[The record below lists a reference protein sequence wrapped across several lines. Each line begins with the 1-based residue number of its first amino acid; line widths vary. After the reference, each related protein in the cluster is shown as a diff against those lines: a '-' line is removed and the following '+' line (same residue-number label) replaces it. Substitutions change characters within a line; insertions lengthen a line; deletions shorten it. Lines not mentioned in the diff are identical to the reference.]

1 MARSST
7 MTSYG
12 VSVNL
17 EPAIQEIEKLQNRV
31 KDLTDKMSLL
41 KQKMSDP
48 STWGPNDT
56 NASLEKQY
64 YRLEK
69 ELNGVIKTYE
79 QGVKRVKGIDSTLET
94 ISGASY
100 DTLTSLR
107 TTLTNSLKRRKRE
120 TDDEIK
126 AYEEAAKRLQKVR
139 DEIAKRDID
148 VRGGMTESRAKE
160 VMKSIDSSS
169 YIDIKNAIETMKK
182 MQAQLDPNSNKWKTY
197 GKQIADATNYLKKWD
212 DQAKRTQMLQATKG
226 DLGKMSDSDL
236 QQQLRYWDGIVNGV
250 GRTNVA
256 VTQYKK
262 VLDTLRTEQDK
273 RVGRV
278 MTKVEGDDFG
288 GNIAEMQQRLKLLQ
302 DYRTVIDSTK
312 PDAYIRVD
320 AAIDKL
326 TQKIKESQAGFLSY
340 ADAMKQAEGLTD
352 GSFKGSI
359 SDLDK
364 MKKVLE
370 EYKGTISTTDTDGLE
385 KVNTALG
392 NIEQKQKELQSGYI
406 SYSQAMIAA
415 AQVMNGSFDGSLA
428 DLEKLQKV
436 LTEYRNSL
444 DVKDT
449 DGLKDVDTRLEA
461 ITKKM
466 QGLRP
471 GFMSFQDALEKAKQI
486 SAGSFDGTI
495 EDLDKLQKVLKEGMS
510 AELNI
515 SNEEDLK
522 VLKTTSA
529 LIDDIA
535 KKQKEMADIN
545 KREQS
550 ESKIAGVSGNIA
562 GSSPAEIEEAIR
574 LAKELQ
580 KTNGT
585 SATQYQS
592 LAKFIN
598 EAEAQL
604 KTWNDEV
611 KHATMENQ
619 FLRLTTLSKNAL
631 EEQKKYWQSVFDNAE
646 KGTAVYIQAERKL
659 QAIDKEMTDRESAKA
674 GKVMGNLKDYSV
686 SEIEAAIK
694 ATEKL
699 RNSQKAGSAEYE
711 IYNEEIKKA
720 KEYLQSYV
728 DLERKI
734 DMEDKW
740 GRLTT
745 LSADALAE
753 QKKYWQE
760 MVNGAEQGSAELTE
774 YQNKL
779 KAVTKEEQN
788 RLHFRYNDT
797 MKTPGNYSV
806 KEVQEAIKAYEQL
819 RDAQAYGTPEWKA
832 YNNQIE
838 TTQKLMDNYVQA
850 AKRASMETRLGGIT
864 SASTASLAEQK
875 KYWQDI
881 IANTEKGNTELV
893 KYQENLAKV
902 TEEERNRIQQA
913 GRDLV
918 NDYNTGNWDKT
929 IGETKEAIKQLQEYR
944 NTLNTR
950 TQAPALEDVDKVLAE
965 LTKKSKE
972 AEQGF
977 ISLTDALSKV
987 KDINEGKF
995 DGTVEELEQI
1005 KKRLQEIRDTEIKL
1019 GAPEAKGQL
1028 IEISSALDKVE
1039 NKIAEVNRGTFNL
1052 ESVLKHLNTASMKD
1066 LNRAA
1071 EELKK
1076 QIDNTSTA
1084 SSTFIE
1090 RSARLREVNKRI
1102 EEAKELWKEKEN
1114 IITKTAKRL
1123 ASYVLVYAGFNEIV
1137 GKLKEVARANLE
1149 LSDSLADIQKTTG
1162 LSAESVAHLS
1172 DQINAIDTRSAQKE
1186 LHDLAYEAG
1195 KLGISAEEDV
1205 LAFVRAGN
1213 QLLVALGE
1221 DLGGAEAV
1229 RQLMKVNAVL
1239 GETQKLGV
1247 EKALLA
1253 TGSAINEISQTS
1265 RASAGPIAD
1274 MVKRI
1279 GAIGA
1284 ASHLSMADL
1293 VALAGTA
1300 DAMGQ
1305 SAEVAGTA
1313 FNKFLGTLQTN
1324 TTDVAYTLGLDP
1336 VRLKEMLQTEE
1347 TAIYAIIEIFDKM
1360 NLMGEMADLSP
1371 IMKDL
1376 GSEGARMTQVLTTM
1390 AAGVG
1395 ELKAQVFTSRQ
1406 AFEEATSV
1414 TNEYNIKNESAAAII
1429 ERMGNNLREAFTN
1442 SAVVGGLKSFLQWL
1456 YYLPNALERNRLAL
1470 FAIRTLLYEIA
1481 AVALVKLVS
1490 MIGGGLMGALKNAT
1504 KAWRMLNLEAANSI
1518 LLNGDRH
1525 GLWQRNTLRALA
1537 FANGINKVKI
1547 AFAALG
1553 KVIAAN
1559 PIFFIGSAIAIAV
1572 SAFRSLTEE
1581 TDKAAKAMAEYDVA
1595 IRKEQFEMENLLL
1608 RINKANAANGERASL
1623 IQQLNNKYGQ
1633 YLGFLVTEGNYLRNQ
1648 EYIYKLLNAQIE
1660 RSIAL
1665 KMQEK
1670 MHTDI
1675 AQKYAD
1681 IQKTAFEN
1689 METSLKNIKGIG
1701 EGGARDAASKL
1712 MESIKEQVKN
1722 GTEDV
1727 DDSIHNML
1735 MGVSSTYKK
1744 GIELLNKQVKAG
1756 FIEEGSVAYTTQIQR
1771 LQGQA
1776 LGIPVNTLKESI
1788 KAMMEVEGKIAEEAS
1803 TAAALSAA
1811 NIEALDKKV
1820 LEIKED
1826 EVKTVLEGLG
1836 NIKDTNALQE
1846 AQSKINDYIREREQ
1860 TVSGLVIK
1868 QKELNSLSF
1877 EDLNRLTELNEK
1889 RKEGKELTKDE
1900 IEEQE
1905 RLQSIQ
1911 DGTIG
1916 LTDQEYER
1924 MVAINKKKA
1933 EGVEL
1938 AQEEVQAYNELQKK
1952 QSVALGLTEQES
1964 DQLVA
1969 VNAELEKYRKGLD
1982 FVESKLAAAG
1992 KLSLWGDGKTIKDAD
2007 VNQLVGMYKKL
2018 ESDGAK
2024 IRKGATESIQTSF
2037 WKGFDDQKEAIKW
2050 YYKEAEKIKNELESR
2065 GYNTS
2070 GHFLWKGDG
2079 GSSGEKEARKEMN
2092 AVLAALEEHYL
2103 KRKAIIQQAYLDE
2116 KISGA
2121 EMNRQI
2127 ASNDEEFRN
2136 ARIELRKELV
2146 GEANTFNQSLY
2157 PELEGKDI
2165 QRTAKF
2171 LQQIGD
2177 VVTDGIRKNIQKD
2190 EVEIRKGAIKSRQA
2204 FEAEML
2210 KGDYFGSLSDKF
2222 RDSLDELMLLSSK
2235 YERDLGSAIEIT
2247 TNGIVKA
2254 AQTKGLG
2261 LSEQEQKERLSAL
2274 QGWADKVGTMTDAML
2289 KDMFLKESQF
2299 SSWLGKLNEDQIQVL
2314 ISKLREYKDS
2324 YDEVIKKEADQMR
2337 RLTDARFK
2345 TTGLKT
2351 EAEGRVQTAEG
2362 AVDIVDQFSS
2372 AGVQGLEPAKY
2383 RAEINLIKEKMAYQI
2398 QWINLLK
2405 EEQNV
2410 KMQSLQ
2416 DDLKAA
2422 EKRKA
2427 DAATTEA
2434 QKEAE
2439 LEIASIRREIAAQ
2452 TASYNIAISESSEKM
2467 LELQR
2472 DATGKYQ
2479 EQMTRHMDTFQEY
2492 SGQLDDFAL
2501 AMGKGIYGSKE
2512 DRQQA
2517 ARDLLSSVAT
2527 TTKNVIQQWLM
2538 EVTMKKLID
2547 EQELANERYKQAQ
2560 LQMMRVQS
2568 LASTGA
2574 TMIGEMEAGAALS
2587 AAQIELN
2594 SAEAA
2599 SKEAAKKG
2607 WIGLA
2612 IGAAISVAL
2621 SALLGAAL
2629 GRINKAKGEVAAAT
2643 GASTGRLATGM
2654 LTYAEGNYPVLGN
2667 DGQVYNAKYEGAG
2680 MKTGIY
2686 DGGAHFGIFSEKKP
2700 EAIIDGDTTQRLIL
2714 NHPDI
2719 WQSIVTL
2726 SKTGRLDRGMRT
2738 FASGN
2743 INELA
2748 RTAQEADA
2756 TATAQNNEQMLQM
2769 QATMAA
2775 TQAAVMQLT
2784 QVLNQGIHAKIDM
2797 YGDGGMYK
2805 SMKKAESFA
2814 SKRGYR

>member
-1 MARSST
+1 MAKNVITLTVTLNKEQAQRQIDEMKVSLKGMKDELSVVQNKLNDRDLWGPKDT
-7 MTSYG
+7 FEGLKAREKALTKEIKLTEKAVTNG
-12 VSVNL
+12 VR
-17 EPAIQEIEKLQNRV
+17 EIEGYENKLAH
-31 KDLTDKMSLL
+31 LS
-41 KQKMSDP
+41 
-48 STWGPNDT
+48 
-56 NASLEKQY
+56 
-64 YRLEK
+64 
-69 ELNGVIKTYE
+69 ELNYN
-79 QGVKRVKGIDSTLET
+79 
-94 ISGASY
+94 
-100 DTLTSLR
+100 TLTQMR
-107 TTLTNSLKRRKRE
+107 TAYTNSLKNIKRE
-120 TDDEIK
+120 TQEELEVYNEK
-126 AYEEAAKRLQKVR
+126 AKELQSIR

-148 VRGGMTESRAKE
+148 VRGGMTEQKANE
-160 VMKSIDSSS
+160 VVSSPKDYS
-169 YIDIKNAIETMKK
+169 TTELKQAIEVTKK
-182 MQAQLDPNSNKWKTY
+182 LRDMQVMGSEEWKKYAEQVISAQKALDTY
-197 GKQIADATNYLKKWD
+197 NANVERAT
-212 DQAKRTQMLQATKG
+212 
-226 DLGKMSDSDL
+226 MSD
-236 QQQLRYWDGIVNGV
+236 QF
-250 GRTNVA
+250 
-256 VTQYKK
+256 
-262 VLDTLRTEQDK
+262 K
-273 RVGRV
+273 R
-278 MTKVEGDDFG
+278 
-288 GNIAEMQQRLKLLQ
+288 
-302 DYRTVIDSTK
+302 
-312 PDAYIRVD
+312 
-320 AAIDKL
+320 L
-326 TQKIKESQAGFLSY
+326 TQLS
-340 ADAMKQAEGLTD
+340 E
-352 GSFKGSI
+352 
-359 SDLDK
+359 
-364 MKKVLE
+364 
-370 EYKGTISTTDTDGLE
+370 
-385 KVNTALG
+385 
-392 NIEQKQKELQSGYI
+392 
-406 SYSQAMIAA
+406 
-415 AQVMNGSFDGSLA
+415 
-428 DLEKLQKV
+428 
-436 LTEYRNSL
+436 
-444 DVKDT
+444 
-449 DGLKDVDTRLEA
+449 
-461 ITKKM
+461 
-466 QGLRP
+466 
-471 GFMSFQDALEKAKQI
+471 
-486 SAGSFDGTI
+486 
-495 EDLDKLQKVLKEGMS
+495 
-510 AELNI
+510 
-515 SNEEDLK
+515 
-522 VLKTTSA
+522 
-529 LIDDIA
+529 
-535 KKQKEMADIN
+535 
-545 KREQS
+545 
-550 ESKIAGVSGNIA
+550 
-562 GSSPAEIEEAIR
+562 
-574 LAKELQ
+574 
-580 KTNGT
+580 
-585 SATQYQS
+585 
-592 LAKFIN
+592 
-598 EAEAQL
+598 
-604 KTWNDEV
+604 
-611 KHATMENQ
+611 
-619 FLRLTTLSKNAL
+619 NAL
-631 EEQKKYWQSVFDNAE
+631 SEQKKYWQDVYLNAE

-832 YNNQIE
+832 YNNQIK

-1788 KAMMEVEGKIAEEAS
+1788 KAMMDVEGKIAEEAS

-1868 QKELNSLSF
+1868 QKELNSLSYD
-1877 EDLNRLTELNEK
+1877 DLNRLTELNEK

-1964 DQLVA
+1964 DQLIA

-2070 GHFLWKGDG
+2070 GHFKWG
-2079 GSSGEKEARKEMN
+2079 GSDDKDG
-2092 AVLAALEEHYL
+2092 
-2103 KRKAIIQQAYLDE
+2103 KRKAREEMQAAISAFEAYWNEYDTYIKQKAKEQNLTKGELDRQMLHMDVTRE
-2116 KISGA
+2116 KERVELYKALLGETNKFNKDMYIGMITERNYFAGKDLNALA
-2121 EMNRQI
+2121 EQLEKWGVAMEDGMRNKLAQ
-2127 ASNDEEFRN
+2127 AMLKQEEFLLKQKDK
-2136 ARIELRKELV
+2136 IEKLLLQDNFTEQVAQQYMEAIDSLGLLFGLYDGTMEESTKEEGERRMAYMRKWAE
-2146 GEANTFNQSLY
+2146 ESYNITAT
-2157 PELEGKDI
+2157 ELEGKMKQVELFNEWHEDRSAEDYEALLI
-2165 QRTAKF
+2165 QLRKFHDDQEEAERKAAERRKKIFDNSQKGISLKETAEKNVRGEEENASMWERFQNLDLVTEDTVGKAQIEIYRAKIEASQAYIDQIRLEMQAEQAKARTAIAEAERE
-2171 LQQIGD
+2171 LQVKRALYANTEEAEANLLAAQQYLESLKRQEKLI
-2177 VVTDGIRKNIQKD
+2177 TFEEEQNI
-2190 EVEIRKGAIKSRQA
+2190 EESRQH
-2204 FEAEML
+2204 M
-2210 KGDYFGSLSDKF
+2210 SDHFMKM
-2222 RDSLDELMLLSSK
+2222 E
-2235 YERDLGSAIEIT
+2235 
-2247 TNGIVKA
+2247 
-2254 AQTKGLG
+2254 
-2261 LSEQEQKERLSAL
+2261 
-2274 QGWADKVGTMTDAML
+2274 
-2289 KDMFLKESQF
+2289 ES
-2299 SSWLGKLNEDQIQVL
+2299 KLNEL
-2314 ISKLREYKDS
+2314 
-2324 YDEVIKKEADQMR
+2324 KKY
-2337 RLTDARFK
+2337 TDAFQQFAYDVGYAMTDEEATVEDARKAFIKTMLTTLKDYIQIK
-2345 TTGLKT
+2345 TTEWVMNQFFAKKNL
-2351 EAEGRVQTAEG
+2351 QTTG
-2362 AVDIVDQFSS
+2362 
-2372 AGVQGLEPAKY
+2372 
-2383 RAEINLIKEKMAYQI
+2383 
-2398 QWINLLK
+2398 
-2405 EEQNV
+2405 EQ
-2410 KMQSLQ
+2410 K
-2416 DDLKAA
+2416 
-2422 EKRKA
+2422 
-2427 DAATTEA
+2427 
-2434 QKEAE
+2434 
-2439 LEIASIRREIAAQ
+2439 
-2452 TASYNIAISESSEKM
+2452 
-2467 LELQR
+2467 
-2472 DATGKYQ
+2472 
-2479 EQMTRHMDTFQEY
+2479 
-2492 SGQLDDFAL
+2492 
-2501 AMGKGIYGSKE
+2501 
-2512 DRQQA
+2512 
-2517 ARDLLSSVAT
+2517 
-2527 TTKNVIQQWLM
+2527 
-2538 EVTMKKLID
+2538 
-2547 EQELANERYKQAQ
+2547 
-2560 LQMMRVQS
+2560 
-2568 LASTGA
+2568 
-2574 TMIGEMEAGAALS
+2574 IGEMTAS
-2587 AAQIELN
+2587 AAQASGQVAIN
-2594 SAEAA
+2594 SVRATSEEAG
-2599 SKEAAKKG
+2599 SK
-2607 WIGLA
+2607 GLVGLLVGAA
-2612 IGAAISVAL
+2612 IGAAL

-2629 GRINKAKGEVAAAT
+2629 GSMNKAKSDVASST

-2654 LTYAEGNYPVLGN
+2654 LTYKKGNYPVLGN

-2686 DGGAHFGIFSEKKP
+2686 GGGAHFGIFSEKKP

-2756 TATAQNNEQMLQM
+2756 TATAQNNEQILQM

-2814 SKRGYR
+2814 SKRGYK

>member
-1 MARSST
+1 MAKSNLTSKISISIDAAQPEKELERLRGMLKDVNDELSVVQEKYSGDPKNWDPGDTAKKLEKQIKELKKLQRSLRSSINALDT
-7 MTSYG
+7 QINGVDEVLSRSTTAAYNELTQKRTSLLNLIKRLKLETDAEVKAYESASKRLTNVQQEIDKRSLDLRSPVTVDG
-12 VSVNL
+12 AKNILSNTSDYSVK
-17 EPAIQEIEKLQNRV
+17 AIQE
-31 KDLTDKMSLL
+31 
-41 KQKMSDP
+41 
-48 STWGPNDT
+48 
-56 NASLEKQY
+56 A
-64 YRLEK
+64 
-69 ELNGVIKTYE
+69 
-79 QGVKRVKGIDSTLET
+79 
-94 ISGASY
+94 
-100 DTLTSLR
+100 
-107 TTLTNSLKRRKRE
+107 
-120 TDDEIK
+120 
-126 AYEEAAKRLQKVR
+126 
-139 DEIAKRDID
+139 
-148 VRGGMTESRAKE
+148 
-160 VMKSIDSSS
+160 
-169 YIDIKNAIETMKK
+169 
-182 MQAQLDPNSNKWKTY
+182 
-197 GKQIADATNYLKKWD
+197 
-212 DQAKRTQMLQATKG
+212 
-226 DLGKMSDSDL
+226 
-236 QQQLRYWDGIVNGV
+236 VN
-250 GRTNVA
+250 
-256 VTQYKK
+256 
-262 VLDTLRTEQDK
+262 
-273 RVGRV
+273 V
-278 MTKVEGDDFG
+278 MTKLNSMQKENSDEWRESNKLIQEGTAYLDAYNARLKQAKMEDLQMKVYDQSISDKDLESVIRYWEAM
-288 GNIAEMQQRLKLLQ
+288 IAGADKGSKELDYYNNLLEESRKLLQ
-302 DYRTVIDSTK
+302 DRNADKASAVMADPSNFS
-312 PDAYIRVD
+312 VD
-320 AAIDKL
+320 EINAAIEATKKL
-326 TQKIKESQAGFLSY
+326 QSAQKPGSDQWKKYGEEIQNAKNVLNQFNSEAKT
-340 ADAMKQAEGLTD
+340 DAMT
-352 GSFKGSI
+352 
-359 SDLDK
+359 
-364 MKKVLE
+364 
-370 EYKGTISTTDTDGLE
+370 
-385 KVNTALG
+385 
-392 NIEQKQKELQSGYI
+392 
-406 SYSQAMIAA
+406 
-415 AQVMNGSFDGSLA
+415 
-428 DLEKLQKV
+428 
-436 LTEYRNSL
+436 
-444 DVKDT
+444 
-449 DGLKDVDTRLEA
+449 
-461 ITKKM
+461 
-466 QGLRP
+466 
-471 GFMSFQDALEKAKQI
+471 
-486 SAGSFDGTI
+486 
-495 EDLDKLQKVLKEGMS
+495 
-510 AELNI
+510 
-515 SNEEDLK
+515 
-522 VLKTTSA
+522 
-529 LIDDIA
+529 
-535 KKQKEMADIN
+535 
-545 KREQS
+545 
-550 ESKIAGVSGNIA
+550 
-562 GSSPAEIEEAIR
+562 
-574 LAKELQ
+574 
-580 KTNGT
+580 
-585 SATQYQS
+585 
-592 LAKFIN
+592 
-598 EAEAQL
+598 AQL
-604 KTWNDEV
+604 N
-611 KHATMENQ
+611 
-619 FLRLTTLSKNAL
+619 RPSSLSTN
-631 EEQKKYWQSVFDNAE
+631 
-646 KGTAVYIQAERKL
+646 
-659 QAIDKEMTDRESAKA
+659 
-674 GKVMGNLKDYSV
+674 
-686 SEIEAAIK
+686 
-694 ATEKL
+694 
-699 RNSQKAGSAEYE
+699 
-711 IYNEEIKKA
+711 
-720 KEYLQSYV
+720 
-728 DLERKI
+728 
-734 DMEDKW
+734 
-740 GRLTT
+740 
-745 LSADALAE
+745 ALAE

-760 MVNGAEQGSAELTE
+760 MINAA
-774 YQNKL
+774 
-779 KAVTKEEQN
+779 
-788 RLHFRYNDT
+788 DT
-797 MKTPGNYSV
+797 MSPKLVEY
-806 KEVQEAIKAYEQL
+806 K
-819 RDAQAYGTPEWKA
+819 
-832 YNNQIE
+832 NNLQ
-838 TTQKLMDNYVQA
+838 TV
-850 AKRASMETRLGGIT
+850 
-864 SASTASLAEQK
+864 
-875 KYWQDI
+875 
-881 IANTEKGNTELV
+881 V
-893 KYQENLAKV
+893 
-902 TEEERNRIQQA
+902 EEERTRTKLA
-913 GRDLV
+913 AE
-918 NDYNTGNWDKT
+918 NTMSNFESGSWNKT

-944 NTLNTR
+944 NTLNSR

-977 ISLTDALSKV
+977 ISFTDALSKV

-995 DGTVEELEQI
+995 DGTVEELEQL

-1019 GAPEAKGQL
+1019 NAPEAKGQL

-1066 LNRAA
+1066 LSRAA

-1414 TNEYNIKNESAAAII
+1414 TNEYNIKNAAAAAII

-1442 SAVVGGLKSFLQWL
+1442 SAVVGGVKSFLQWL

-1490 MIGGGLMGALKNAT
+1490 MIGGGLIGALKNAT

-1581 TDKAAKAMAEYDVA
+1581 TDKAASAQAEFTASV
-1595 IRKEQFEMENLLL
+1595 RKEQFEMENLLL
-1608 RINKANAANGERASL
+1608 RINKATAANGERASL

-1633 YLGFLVTEGNYLRNQ
+1633 YLGFLVTESNYLSNQ

-1660 RSIAL
+1660 RTIAL
-1665 KMQEK
+1665 KMQDK
-1670 MHTDI
+1670 MMTNI
-1675 AQKYAD
+1675 AEKYAD
-1681 IQKTAFEN
+1681 LQLNAYSD
-1689 METSLKNIKGIG
+1689 MEKMLKSIKGIG
-1701 EGGARDAASKL
+1701 EGGAKDAMNKL
-1712 MESIKEQVKN
+1712 MEAIKEQVRGGVNDANEILAEIGGDKFKRILN
-1722 GTEDV
+1722 ENKRQLQEGLIDQDTFDEAFKRLAADQIGSGWGGLKDV
-1727 DDSIHNML
+1727 I
-1735 MGVSSTYKK
+1735 K
-1744 GIELLNKQVKAG
+1744 ELLD
-1756 FIEEGSVAYTTQIQR
+1756 IETKISKEAA
-1771 LQGQA
+1771 QA
-1776 LGIPVNTLKESI
+1776 TD
-1788 KAMMEVEGKIAEEAS
+1788 
-1803 TAAALSAA
+1803 LSQH
-1811 NIEALDKKV
+1811 NIESLSKKV
-1820 LEIKED
+1820 LDIKED
-1826 EVKTVLEGLG
+1826 EVKAVLEGLD

-1860 TVSGLVIK
+1860 TVSGLIIK
-1868 QKELNSLSF
+1868 QKELNSLSYD
-1877 EDLNRLTELNEK
+1877 DLNRLTELNEK
-1889 RKEGKELTKDE
+1889 RKEGKKLTKDE

-1938 AQEEVQAYNELQKK
+1938 AQEEVQVYNELQKK

-1964 DQLVA
+1964 DQLIA

-1982 FVESKLAAAG
+1982 SVESKLAAAG

-2037 WKGFDDQKEAIKW
+2037 WKGFDNQKEAIKW

-2070 GHFLWKGDG
+2070 GHFKWG
-2079 GSSGEKEARKEMN
+2079 GSDDKDGKRKAREEMQAAISAFEAYWNEYDTYIKQKAKEQNLTKGELDRQMLHMDVTREKERVELYKALLGETNKFNKDMYIGMITDRNYFAGKDLNALAEQLEKWGVAMEDGMRNKLAQAMLKQEEFLLKQKDKIEKLLLQDNFTEQVAQQYMEAIDSLGLLFGLYDGTMEESTKEEGERRMAYMRKWAEESYNITATELKGKMKQVELFNEWHEDRSAEDYEALLIQLRKFHDDQEEADRKSAERRKKIFDNSQKGISLKETAEKNVRGEEENASMWERFQNLDLVTEDTVGKAQIEIYRAKIEASQAYIDQIRLEMQAEQAKARTAIAEAERELQVKRALYANTEEAEANLLAAQQYLESLKRQEKLITFEEEQNIEESRQHMSDHFMKMEESKLSELKKYTDAFQQFAYDVGYAMTDEEATVEEARKAFIKTMLTTLKDYIQIKTTEWVMN
-2092 AVLAALEEHYL
+2092 
-2103 KRKAIIQQAYLDE
+2103 Q
-2116 KISGA
+2116 
-2121 EMNRQI
+2121 
-2127 ASNDEEFRN
+2127 F
-2136 ARIELRKELV
+2136 
-2146 GEANTFNQSLY
+2146 F
-2157 PELEGKDI
+2157 
-2165 QRTAKF
+2165 AKKN
-2171 LQQIGD
+2171 LQ
-2177 VVTDGIRKNIQKD
+2177 
-2190 EVEIRKGAIKSRQA
+2190 
-2204 FEAEML
+2204 
-2210 KGDYFGSLSDKF
+2210 
-2222 RDSLDELMLLSSK
+2222 
-2235 YERDLGSAIEIT
+2235 T
-2247 TNGIVKA
+2247 TG
-2254 AQTKGLG
+2254 
-2261 LSEQEQKERLSAL
+2261 EQK
-2274 QGWADKVGTMTDAML
+2274 
-2289 KDMFLKESQF
+2289 
-2299 SSWLGKLNEDQIQVL
+2299 
-2314 ISKLREYKDS
+2314 
-2324 YDEVIKKEADQMR
+2324 
-2337 RLTDARFK
+2337 
-2345 TTGLKT
+2345 
-2351 EAEGRVQTAEG
+2351 
-2362 AVDIVDQFSS
+2362 
-2372 AGVQGLEPAKY
+2372 
-2383 RAEINLIKEKMAYQI
+2383 
-2398 QWINLLK
+2398 
-2405 EEQNV
+2405 
-2410 KMQSLQ
+2410 
-2416 DDLKAA
+2416 
-2422 EKRKA
+2422 
-2427 DAATTEA
+2427 
-2434 QKEAE
+2434 
-2439 LEIASIRREIAAQ
+2439 
-2452 TASYNIAISESSEKM
+2452 
-2467 LELQR
+2467 
-2472 DATGKYQ
+2472 
-2479 EQMTRHMDTFQEY
+2479 
-2492 SGQLDDFAL
+2492 
-2501 AMGKGIYGSKE
+2501 
-2512 DRQQA
+2512 
-2517 ARDLLSSVAT
+2517 
-2527 TTKNVIQQWLM
+2527 
-2538 EVTMKKLID
+2538 
-2547 EQELANERYKQAQ
+2547 
-2560 LQMMRVQS
+2560 
-2568 LASTGA
+2568 
-2574 TMIGEMEAGAALS
+2574 IGEMTAS
-2587 AAQIELN
+2587 AAQASGQVAIN
-2594 SAEAA
+2594 SVRATSEEAG
-2599 SKEAAKKG
+2599 SK
-2607 WIGLA
+2607 GLVGLLVGAA
-2612 IGAAISVAL
+2612 IGAAL

-2629 GRINKAKGEVAAAT
+2629 GSMNKAKSDVASST

-2667 DGQVYNAKYEGAG
+2667 DGNVYNAKYEGAG

-2686 DGGAHFGIFSEKKP
+2686 GGGAHFGIFSEKKP